1 MNGRRRG
8 FRFALLAAA
17 SLAVVGDAPALRAE
31 LSSDGA
37 PPASTQPVSQPIRRE
52 KKDGPVRL
60 RVELDRDRTDLS
72 TAVRLTMTVEAERG
86 VKIAVPE
93 VKGVLGDFVVKQ
105 SSELQRTEVA
115 DGVRAVQEHV
125 LEPVT
130 PGTAVT
136 GPISIEYEDA
146 RERLDGSTGTS
157 RGTVTIDPIAVIVEG
172 QLADAKGPVTL
183 AWAGLSPI
191 WWWIIGVTLGTLAV
205 ALAARRLAR
214 RRPGQA
220 PIPALEEPLVPAHI
234 WALGELDRLIAE
246 RLVARGQVQEFYYRV
261 NALLREYIERR
272 FGMMAGE
279 QTSEEFI
286 RSLRD
291 SHQLQ
296 SVHKTVL
303 QQFVDACDPVKYAR
317 QVPGEA
323 DVLWVESTARQVI
336 VETADIGGNG
346 ELVHG
351 AAATLTADS
360 PPPARRSRS

>member
-1 MNGRRRG
+1 MNGRRRD
-8 FRFALLAAA
+8 FILSMLAAA
-17 SLAVVGDAPALRAE
+17 SMAFVGDAPALRAE
-31 LSSDGA
+31 SASDGDGL
-37 PPASTQPVSQPIRRE
+37 ASSQPTSQPIRRE
-52 KKDGPVRL
+52 RKDGPVLL

-72 TAVRLTMTVEAERG
+72 TAIRLTMTVEAERG
-86 VKIAVPE
+86 VKIAVSE

-105 SSELQRTEVA
+105 SSDMQRTEVA
-115 DGVRAVQEHV
+115 DGVRAVQEYV
-125 LEPVT
+125 LEPVS

-136 GPISIEYEDA
+136 GSISIEYEDA
-146 RERLDGSTGTS
+146 RERLDGSTGES

-214 RRPGQA
+214 RRTGQVA
-220 PIPALEEPLVPAHI
+220 IAAREVRIVPAHI
-234 WALGELDRLIAE
+234 WALGELDRLIGE
-246 RLVARGQVQEFYYRV
+246 RLVARGQVQEFYYRI

-296 SVHKTVL
+296 SVHKAAL

-317 QVPGEA
+317 HKPGDA
-323 DVLWVESTARQVI
+323 DVKWVEDTARQVI
-336 VETADIGGNG
+336 VETADTGGNG
-346 ELVHG
+346 ELVQG
-351 AAATLTADS
+351 AAANSTADS
-360 PPPARRSRS
+360 QPPARRAGP

>member
-1 MNGRRRG
+1 MTGRRRD

-17 SLAVVGDAPALRAE
+17 SLAVVGDAPTLRAE
-31 LSSDGA
+31 FSSDGA
-37 PPASTQPVSQPIRRE
+37 PPTSSQPASQPIRRE
-52 KKDGPVRL
+52 KRDGPVLL
-60 RVELDRDRTDLS
+60 RIELDRDRTDLS

-105 SSELQRTEVA
+105 SGDMQRTEVA
-115 DGVRAVQEHV
+115 DGVRAAQEHV
-125 LEPVT
+125 LEPVS

-146 RERLDGSTGTS
+146 RERLDGSTGAS
-157 RGTVTIDPIAVIVEG
+157 RGTITIDPIAVIVEG

-205 ALAARRLAR
+205 ALAARRIAR
-214 RRPGQA
+214 RRAGPVSVAASQVR
-220 PIPALEEPLVPAHI
+220 IVPAHI

-246 RLVARGQVQEFYYRV
+246 RLVARGLVQEFYFRI

-286 RSLRD
+286 RSLHGS
-291 SHQLQ
+291 SHFQ
-296 SVHKTVL
+296 SAHKAVL

-317 QVPGEA
+317 HTPGDA
-323 DVLWVESTARQVI
+323 DVKWVADTARQVI
-336 VETADIGGNG
+336 IETADSGGNG
-346 ELVHG
+346 ELAHG
-351 AAATLTADS
+351 AATATTALAQ
-360 PPPARRSRS
+360 PPARRAGP